1 VRCYNQTTN
10 KTIGLAGRSCGTV
23 TSPCVNP
30 PRPATGHLTSRIR
43 DDIGSRIARGELH
56 AGQQLPTER
65 ELSKSFAVSRVTV
78 RRALGILADDGLVY
92 AVQGK
97 GTYVASQ
104 RLAEPPNA
112 LLSFHDMVAND
123 NVVVGAEPLRMQV
136 RAASLS
142 EAELFGIA
150 PGAELFELERLRTL
164 DGLPVAIDS
173 NVLPLALDPAL
184 PDLDWAYE
192 SLYTRLAAA
201 GHGPV
206 SADYAVE
213 ARPADGGTARL
224 LATDIGSPLLVAES
238 RAFDSAGRL
247 VVSGLISYRGD
258 RYRFRST
265 LTAQQQRPF
274 AGREAARL

>member
-1 VRCYNQTTN
+1 
-10 KTIGLAGRSCGTV
+10 V
-23 TSPCVNP
+23 T
-30 PRPATGHLTSRIR
+30 GQLTHRIR
-43 DDIGSRIARGELH
+43 DDLAARIARGELH

-65 ELSKSFAVSRVTV
+65 ELSAGFGVSRVTV
-78 RRALGILADDGLVY
+78 RRALGLLAVDGLVY

-97 GTYVASQ
+97 GTFVAAQ

-123 NVVVGAEPLRMQV
+123 NVVVGARPLRVDV
-136 RAASLS
+136 RSASLS

-150 PGAELFELERLRTL
+150 PGADLFVLERLRSL
-164 DGLPVAIDS
+164 DGLPVAIDC
-173 NVLPLALDPAL
+173 NVLPAALDPEL
-184 PDLDWAYE
+184 PGLDWTHE

-213 ARPADGGTARL
+213 ARPADVPTAGL
-224 LATDIGSPLLVAES
+224 LATEVGTPLLVAES
-238 RAFDSAGRL
+238 HAFDSADRL

-258 RYRFRST
+258 RYRFRSR

-274 AGREAARL
+274 ARRDAPRL